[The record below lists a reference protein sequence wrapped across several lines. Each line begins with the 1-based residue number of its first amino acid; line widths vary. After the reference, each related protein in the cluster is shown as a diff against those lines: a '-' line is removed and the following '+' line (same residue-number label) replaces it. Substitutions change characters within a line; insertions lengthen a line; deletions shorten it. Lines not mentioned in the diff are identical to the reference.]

1 MSKKGLV
8 INMKNIKKLIVS
20 KIVSAGDNLKP
31 ILTKI
36 LPKKIL
42 KKAKVSIIN
51 SAFNKKNYKRISYR
65 KNAYPFGVNLFGY
78 IKAQMGLGEGARLIA
93 KALSK
98 THIPFGIIDTKVG
111 NPFNHEDNS
120 FNNKI
125 IKKPVYS
132 INIFHI
138 NPEQFPSLEISLP
151 QNTWDKRYNIGI
163 WLWEL
168 AEFPKEWENAFK
180 QVDEI
185 WAPSKF
191 CCGTFK
197 KSAPVPVTLI
207 PYGIEPDFD
216 NNLSREYFHLP
227 ENIFLFLVMFDV
239 NSTLQRKNPIG
250 AIKAFKKAF
259 SKENKKVGI
268 VIKINNANSEALNT
282 IKSEL
287 KGYKN
292 VYIIN
297 KTLSKTEVNTLIR
310 LCDTFVSLHRS
321 EGFGLV
327 IAEAMYLKTPVIAT
341 NYSANVDFMSTDTAC
356 CVDYT
361 LIKIDRDY
369 NMYKLDQM
377 WAEPDI
383 VQASVFMK
391 ILFSDKN
398 YRNELTINAYSYI
411 TSNFSVKLSANKI
424 AKRIN
429 KLLRK

>member
-1 MSKKGLV
+1 MKKF
-8 INMKNIKKLIVS
+8 KKVIVS
-20 KIVSAGDNLKP
+20 KIVFIGDSLKP
-31 ILTKI
+31 VLVKI

-42 KKAKVSIIN
+42 KKAKENIIS
-51 SAFNKKNYKRISYR
+51 SAFDNNNYKRIPYK

-78 IKAQMGLGEGARLIA
+78 IKSQMGLGEGARLIA
-93 KALSK
+93 KALSQ
-98 THIPFGIIDTKVG
+98 TDIPFSIIDTKVG
-111 NPFNHEDNS
+111 NPFNHSDNT
-120 FNNKI
+120 FDDKLVNKPI
-125 IKKPVYS
+125 FS

-168 AEFPKEWENAFK
+168 SQFPKEWENAFL

-191 CCGTFK
+191 CCDTFK
-197 KSAPVPVTLI
+197 KVSPVPVTLI
-207 PYGIEPDFD
+207 PYGIEPAID
-216 NNLSREYFHLP
+216 NNLNRTFFNLP
-227 ENIFLFLVMFDV
+227 DNVFLFLVMFDV
-239 NSTLQRKNPIG
+239 NSTMARKNPIS
-250 AIKAFKKAF
+250 AIKAFKYAF
-259 SKENKKVGI
+259 SKENKEVGI
-268 VIKINNANSEALNT
+268 VIKINNATLEAVNI

-292 VYIIN
+292 VFIID
-297 KTLSKTEVNTLIR
+297 KTLSKIEVNTLIK

-341 NYSANVDFMSTDTAC
+341 YYSANVDFMSPSTAC
-356 CVDYT
+356 CIDYE
-361 LIKIDRDY
+361 LVKIDKDY
-369 NMYKLDQM
+369 SMYKSNQM

-398 YRNELTINAYSYI
+398 YRQQLA
-411 TSNFSVKLSANKI
+411 LSAYNYIAENYSIKNSSRKI
-424 AKRIN
+424 EKRIKEIN
-429 KLLRK
+429 GKINRKP